1 LPVEET
7 DAEIL
12 ESEILLVDTV
22 AVVKIALPFKVAAPL
37 NTVTPLTINPLE
49 NVPKPELETVN
60 RLVPP
65 VFKVKAVNPVL
76 TEALTAPVAILD
88 KFNPVIPEAGIPV
101 RPAPEPENKVAVK
114 LPETPT
120 EPVNNA
126 GPMFMNVLDPET
138 VNDPVIVTS
147 PEKVED
153 PVTVIEPETS
163 RKGVTKKPELAA
175 TVPLS
180 PCGPWGPTG
189 PEGPGAVTTTTLL
202 FVAVVT
208 LLIILLLL

>member
-22 AVVKIALPFKVAAPL
+22 AVVKIALPFKVAVPDKD
-37 NTVTPLTINPLE
+37 VTPLTVKPLAK
-49 NVPKPELETVN
+49 VPKPELETVN
-60 RLVPP
+60 KLVPP
-65 VFKVKAVNPVL
+65 VFKVKAVPPVD
-76 TEALTAPVAILD
+76 TEALTTPVAILD

-126 GPMFMNVLDPET
+126 GPMFMNVLEPET

-163 RKGVTKKPELAA
+163 RKGVAKKPELAA

-189 PEGPGAVTTTTLL
+189 PEGPGDVTTTT
-202 FVAVVT
+202 FVFISVVT
-208 LLIILLLL
+208 ILFILLLL